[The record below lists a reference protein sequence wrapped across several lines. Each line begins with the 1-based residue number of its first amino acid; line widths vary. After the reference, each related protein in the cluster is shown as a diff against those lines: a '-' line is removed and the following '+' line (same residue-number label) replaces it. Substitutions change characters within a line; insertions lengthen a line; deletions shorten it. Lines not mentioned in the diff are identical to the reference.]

1 MLTGAELLNRVKEL
15 GDCAKTDL
23 ARGCGY
29 VVQKKDG
36 SEQVKFTAFYEA
48 LLEAKGLS
56 FSTGGSAVG
65 KGGRKLSYKAV
76 VQGNGNLLIGKA
88 YTALLE
94 LQPRAA
100 AQVDMLLYRCGNH
113 VSHVHVPVFTTV
125 LEQDTGTSTAVSR

>member
-29 VVQKKDG
+29 VVKKKDG

-56 FSTGGSAVG
+56 FSTGGSGVG

-76 VQGNGNLLIGKA
+76 VQGNGNLERPTPPCWNCSPAMNMRSSLDA
-88 YTALLE
+88 
-94 LQPRAA
+94 
-100 AQVDMLLYRCGNH
+100 
-113 VSHVHVPVFTTV
+113 
-125 LEQDTGTSTAVSR
+125 SRSA

>member
-29 VVQKKDG
+29 VVKKKDG

-56 FSTGGSAVG
+56 FTTG
-65 KGGRKLSYKAV
+65 
-76 VQGNGNLLIGKA
+76 
-88 YTALLE
+88 
-94 LQPRAA
+94 
-100 AQVDMLLYRCGNH
+100 
-113 VSHVHVPVFTTV
+113 
-125 LEQDTGTSTAVSR
+125 AVSYTHLTLPTIYSV

>member
-1 MLTGAELLNRVKEL
+1 MTSTIFVLIEKSRPQRPMLTGAELLNRVKEL

-56 FSTGGSAVG
+56 FSTG
-65 KGGRKLSYKAV
+65 
-76 VQGNGNLLIGKA
+76 
-88 YTALLE
+88 
-94 LQPRAA
+94 
-100 AQVDMLLYRCGNH
+100 
-113 VSHVHVPVFTTV
+113 
-125 LEQDTGTSTAVSR
+125 

>member
-29 VVQKKDG
+29 VVKKKDG

-56 FSTGGSAVG
+56 FSTGGSGVG

-76 VQGNGNLLIGKA
+76 VQGNGNLLIGKPTPLCWNCSPA
-88 YTALLE
+88 MNMRSSLDA
-94 LQPRAA
+94 
-100 AQVDMLLYRCGNH
+100 
-113 VSHVHVPVFTTV
+113 
-125 LEQDTGTSTAVSR
+125 SRSA

>member
-29 VVQKKDG
+29 VVTKKDG

-65 KGGRKLSYKAV
+65 KGGRKLSYKAC
-76 VQGNGNLLIGKA
+76 
-88 YTALLE
+88 
-94 LQPRAA
+94 
-100 AQVDMLLYRCGNH
+100 LLY
-113 VSHVHVPVFTTV
+113 
-125 LEQDTGTSTAVSR
+125 TSPSPRDATLSRMPSSA